1 MQMKKGGLEMLKGSS
16 LGMANLH
23 KKIVGS
29 DIEGIII
36 FIFCQHTKSTII
48 IDAH

>member
-1 MQMKKGGLEMLKGSS
+1 MTIVFLLILQMKKDGLEMLKGSS

-29 DIEGIII
+29 DIEGT
-36 FIFCQHTKSTII
+36 FIFKILSTY
-48 IDAH
+48 